1 MIWLPQKSAGF
12 YDNLIAF
19 LSTVRSKCNLQ
30 NKHKKAIMINSIIHK
45 IGFAIMTT
53 QMIEYIN
60 ESFNEH
66 FDYFF
71 KHQKIIKLFDK
82 SP

>member
-19 LSTVRSKCNLQ
+19 LSTARSKSNLQ

-45 IGFAIMTT
+45 HGFAIMTK

-66 FDYFF
+66 FDYFLSARGVPERF
-71 KHQKIIKLFDK
+71 
-82 SP
+82 